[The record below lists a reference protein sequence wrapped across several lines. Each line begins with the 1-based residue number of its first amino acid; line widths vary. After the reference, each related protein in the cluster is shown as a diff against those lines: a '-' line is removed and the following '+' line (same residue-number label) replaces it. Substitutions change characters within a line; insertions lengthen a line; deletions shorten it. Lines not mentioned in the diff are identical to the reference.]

1 MRAVGYL
8 ARQLG
13 LVLLPAAPL
22 LLRVAISWALPF
34 SFLAPARAW
43 LRRARAT
50 PAGPVPPPIPGW
62 VHALLLAVVLSFDG
76 LMYYGQTVAPAHPL
90 AFNHVWV
97 VRNVALDCCTAA
109 LFYGTWWWLVPR
121 TLGSGRVGQ
130 FMAAALL
137 VLAASSG
144 LRLAVSTLAY
154 WLLGATTHLRGHLPE
169 VVGLLALL
177 NGGILL
183 FSTGLYVTLD
193 YLRSQ
198 RQRQAYAHQQ
208 LLSELSMLKAQLNPH
223 FLFNTLNNIY
233 SLASRKSDRA
243 PEAVLR
249 LAESMRYLLYES
261 AADTVPLAQELRHL
275 QGFLELQR
283 LRLPLAEA
291 AAAIVLHAQV
301 APEVLAAPVAPLL
314 LLPLAENAF
323 KHGDLAARPA
333 VGLELEA
340 TAAGLRFV
348 VHNFVAATPAG
359 PLPAGGLGLAN
370 LRRRLALLYPDRH
383 TLTVQAG
390 PAEYTVTLHLSWA

>member
-1 MRAVGYL
+1 MAGS
-8 ARQLG
+8 
-13 LVLLPAAPL
+13 P
-22 LLRVAISWALPF
+22 ALPF
-34 SFLAPARAW
+34 SFLAPAQIW
-43 LRRARAT
+43 LRRARVT
-50 PAGPVPPPIPGW
+50 PAGPVPTPIPGW
-62 VHALLLAVVLSFDG
+62 VHALLLAVLVGFDG
-76 LMYYGQTVAPAHPL
+76 LSYYTQTVAPAHPL
-90 AFNHVWV
+90 FFDYMWV
-97 VRNVALDCCTAA
+97 VRNLVLDLCTAA

-121 TLGSGRVGQ
+121 TLGSGRVGR
-130 FMAAALL
+130 FMVTALL

-144 LRLAVSTLAY
+144 LRLVISTLTY

-169 VVGLLALL
+169 VLGLMALV

-183 FSTGLYVTLD
+183 LSTGLYVALD

-198 RQRQAYAHQQ
+198 RQAQAQAHQQ
-208 LLSELSMLKAQLNPH
+208 LLSELAMLKTQLNPH

-275 QGFLELQR
+275 QGFLDLQR

-291 AAAIVLHAQV
+291 AMAITLHTQV
-301 APEVLAAPVAPLL
+301 TPEAMATPVAPLL

-323 KHGDLAARPA
+323 KHGDLAARPTA
-333 VGLELEA
+333 VRLEVEA
-340 TAAGLRFV
+340 TAASLRFV
-348 VHNFVAATPAG
+348 AHNFIAAAPAG
-359 PLPAGGLGLAN
+359 PLPAGGLGLVN

-383 TLTVQAG
+383 TLAVQAG
-390 PAEYTVTLHLSWA
+390 STAYTVTLHLSWA